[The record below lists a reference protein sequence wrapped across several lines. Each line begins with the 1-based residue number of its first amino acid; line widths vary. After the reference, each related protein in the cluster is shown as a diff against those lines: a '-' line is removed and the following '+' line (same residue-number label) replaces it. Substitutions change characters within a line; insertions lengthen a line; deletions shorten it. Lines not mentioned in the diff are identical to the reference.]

1 LFLFFPLHRQ
11 AWRIDARRRGCATT
25 MKKALHSTVAVGVLQ
40 RVHGG
45 LAYRGVASSE
55 WALVAQVS
63 GGKMIAA
70 RHRS

>member
-1 LFLFFPLHRQ
+1 
-11 AWRIDARRRGCATT
+11 